1 MRTTSCGPRLAV
13 LLGLVLTVGLAT
25 WPIVWAEATPVLVT
39 DVRVVD
45 APAEQE
51 VIVTASGP
59 IRYALVDL
67 NPNWIAVDVR
77 DATLVM
83 SGAPRSSGT
92 GEIQSIRVSQHA
104 PGVVRII
111 VELDA
116 PVRYR
121 VSASADATRVMISI
135 PGQAVQ
141 DTLCSARAAP
151 AALTSAEPIDL
162 NARDQEITDVL
173 SALARIARASL
184 VTDPSVRGRIT
195 VHLIGVTF
203 RKALQ
208 VIADQNDLS
217 LTITGNTIV
226 VAKRDRV
233 ARPSLCRYPLA
244 NIAARDFVAN
254 ILPVTGLKKE
264 QVAVDN
270 ANNAIFVYGTPEEQA
285 RVADLLVQVDVASEL
300 VTMRVIK
307 LNYID
312 AAAFLDLLG
321 ALPDT
326 VVRAAKVNR
335 ATNSIVLTATA
346 AQMLAVDALLS
357 QVDTPLPQVMIEAS
371 VTEIPTEVIKT
382 LGVAWQTATALTI
395 TSPGANPATGQL
407 QFSVAAPTITAI
419 LNTLIQESKA
429 RLLANPR
436 LAVRDGE
443 TADMTV
449 GDKIPFQV
457 LNAQGV
463 PSIVILDAGVKLRI
477 TPRINRDGYL
487 TILMHPEVSE
497 IATAPAPGVPPTIA
511 TREADTSLTVRD
523 GTPIVLA
530 GLIQKNATRTTVKV
544 PLLGDIPI
552 LGWLFKSTSTDTKD
566 TEVVFIVTPHILPRI
581 G

>member
-1 MRTTSCGPRLAV
+1 MARNSRMYV
-13 LLGLVLTVGLAT
+13 LLGLVIIIGLAT
-25 WPIVWAEATPVLVT
+25 WPIARADAAPVLVT
-39 DVRVVD
+39 EVRIVD
-45 APAEQE
+45 AAGEQQ

-59 IRYALVDL
+59 VRYALVDL

-77 DATLVM
+77 EATLVAN
-83 SGAPRSSGT
+83 GVPRPARGDI
-92 GEIQSIRVSQHA
+92 ENVRVSQHA
-104 PGVVRII
+104 PGVVRVI
-111 VELDA
+111 VELGSTT
-116 PVRYR
+116 RYR
-121 VSASADATRVMISI
+121 VSMSPDASHVIISI
-135 PGQAVQ
+135 PVQAVQ
-141 DTLCSARAAP
+141 DTLCSARGMP
-151 AALTSAEPIDL
+151 AALTSSDPIDL

-173 SALARIARASL
+173 TALARLARASV

-217 LTITGNTIV
+217 LTITGNTIL
-226 VAKRDRV
+226 VAKRDKV
-233 ARPSLCRYPLA
+233 GRPGLCRYPLT

-254 ILPVTGLKKE
+254 LLPVIGLKKE
-264 QVAVDN
+264 QVAVDG
-270 ANNAIFVYGTPEEQA
+270 ANNAIFVYGTTDEQA
-285 RVADLLVQVDVASEL
+285 RVAELISQVDVASEL
-300 VTMRVIK
+300 VTTRVIK

-326 VVRAAKVNR
+326 GIRSAKVNR
-335 ATNSIVLTATA
+335 GANSIVLTATA
-346 AQMLAVDALLS
+346 AQMTSVDALLG
-357 QVDTPLPQVMIEAS
+357 QVDTPLRQVMIEAS
-371 VTEIPTEVIKT
+371 VTEIPTDVVKN
-382 LGVAWQTATALTI
+382 LGVTWQTATTFTI

-407 QFSVAAPTITAI
+407 QFSIAAPPITAI
-419 LNTLIQESKA
+419 LNTLIQENKA

-463 PSIVILDAGVKLRI
+463 PSLVILDAGVKLRI
-477 TPRINRDGYL
+477 TPRVNRDGYL

-497 IATAPAPGVPPTIA
+497 IATAPAPGVPPTIS
-511 TREADTSLTVRD
+511 TREADTALTVRD
-523 GTPIVLA
+523 GTSIVLA
-530 GLIQKNATRTTVKV
+530 GLIQKNETRTTVKV

-552 LGWLFKSTSTDTKD
+552 LGWLFKSESTDRKD